1 MHGGAAGMG
10 MGRMQRRL
18 SRVLLRSPGFSAFE
32 TGTPATPY
40 RLAAGERHTVCKGD
54 VRKGMGR

>member
-1 MHGGAAGMG
+1 MHGGAAETG

-18 SRVLLRSPGFSAFE
+18 SRVLLRGPGFSARE

-40 RLAAGERHTVCKGD
+40 RLAAGERPMICKGD